1 MGLCNNSEIVKEES
15 TYPPRMSNPTAT
27 LIELRRHYEQIIAQA
42 EYQTTQAKAQLEHI
56 DALLLNGILQ
66 RETPTLDA
74 IIDSDL
80 PALAPAAISD
90 FPDLSPVPSGS
101 KAADPKP
108 LSSKTNAANKV
119 AKTKETQIKETKENK
134 TKKIQATETPKSKSP
149 TASNSP
155 DSLSLLPSYA
165 GLTKL
170 QAISKVLTEQS
181 GHVLHQDSIIQLLYG
196 DLSPETLSLER
207 RRMRASLFQGVKKN
221 LWQRAEKAPSS
232 YIVKSGGESGGTS
245 GVKLQTKRQAQTS
258 DADAIASRS
267 NETQNK
273 PGRKPKAENP
283 TGPVKSPSRGRDQVL
298 PLPAEYEGL
307 SKIDAVAAILSEHPG
322 TIVHINDLI
331 QRLYGTLTGEGLKA
345 EKVRMKDVMTRGI
358 RRSLWTRAV
367 GVPSSY
373 VIQGDNPAEKP
384 KTTQTDLPIGQTAAG
399 AATPTVK
406 SPGRK
411 SFGRKLKPDSQK
423 SDGQPAKKVT
433 PRTGLRRKRSSAA
446 E

>member
-1 MGLCNNSEIVKEES
+1 
-15 TYPPRMSNPTAT
+15 MSNPTAT

-108 LSSKTNAANKV
+108 PSSKTKAANKV
-119 AKTKETQIKETKENK
+119 AKTKETQTKETQTKETQ
-134 TKKIQATETPKSKSP
+134 TKKIKATETPKSTIP
-149 TASNSP
+149 TASNSS

-196 DLSPETLSLER
+196 DLSPEALSLER

-232 YIVKSGGESGGTS
+232 YIVKSGGKS
-245 GVKLQTKRQAQTS
+245 GVKLQTKRQSKTS
-258 DADAIASRS
+258 EADAIASRS
-267 NETQNK
+267 NGTQNK
-273 PGRKPKAENP
+273 PGRKPKAENA

-331 QRLYGTLTGEGLKA
+331 QRLYGTLTGEDLKA

-423 SDGQPAKKVT
+423 SDGQPPKKVT